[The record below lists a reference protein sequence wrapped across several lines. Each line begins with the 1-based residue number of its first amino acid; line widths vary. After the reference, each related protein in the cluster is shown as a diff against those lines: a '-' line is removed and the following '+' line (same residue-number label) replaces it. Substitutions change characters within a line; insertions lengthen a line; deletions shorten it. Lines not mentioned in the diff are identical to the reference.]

1 MCLDEVLEEKED
13 WKSPCTI
20 SVPYS
25 ANLKRMLELGGH
37 HPHEPVLHGDFS
49 LKGGEYTRKIIVKL
63 VGFDRP
69 MTSFEVAKELRAMG
83 LRPCTTEELIAFGGA
98 YGNFQKSFLIIALGS
113 SVYYNFLAHVPV
125 LTACS
130 DGQCFDLR
138 DRAYTW
144 KESCKFLATPLQTS
158 PAI

>member
-1 MCLDEVLEEKED
+1 MSTAECLEERED
-13 WKSPCTI
+13 WKSPVTI

-25 ANLKRMLELGGH
+25 SNLKRMLELGGH
-37 HPHEPVLHGDFS
+37 HPHYSILEANFS
-49 LKGGEYTRKIIVKL
+49 LEGEYTRKIIAKL
-63 VGFDRP
+63 VGFNRP
-69 MTSFEVAKELRAMG
+69 ITSYEAAKELNLMG

-113 SVYYNFLAHVPV
+113 SIHYNFLARVPV
-125 LTACS
+125 LTTCS

-144 KESCKFLATPLQTS
+144 KEVCKFLVTPLQTS